1 MFRKH
6 LAPRRHRASLNLA
19 RAHRAAAHG
28 NLTRQPVY
36 DTATPRTPLRVP
48 SLVLWNA
55 FRIAY

>member
-6 LAPRRHRASLNLA
+6 LAPRRHRASLNLVPA
-19 RAHRAAAHG
+19 QRATALGDLA
-28 NLTRQPVY
+28 RQPAC
-36 DTATPRTPLRVP
+36 DTATPRAPSRVL